1 MRNNEV
7 LVMNVW
13 KVKMVMA
20 LSGISQVGIRM
31 A

>member
-20 LSGISQVGIRM
+20 LADVSQVGIRM

>member
-13 KVKMVMA
+13 KVKMVKA
-20 LSGISQVGIRM
+20 LSGVGQVGIRM